1 MKLLS
6 FRTDLGV
13 SISDLKRNPMG
24 AIDAANGSAAAVLNH
39 NEPVAY
45 LVPALAYE
53 ALMDMVDDLLLAETV
68 RTRRNKNAPE
78 IGVDWNAL

>member
-6 FRTDLGV
+6 FRTDVGV

-24 AIDAANGSAAAVLNH
+24 AIDAADGSAAAVLNH

-45 LVPALAYE
+45 LVPAPAYE

-68 RTRRNKNAPE
+68 RTRRKQNAPE